1 MTAFVR
7 RIIRTIDSLHNP
19 INLRGLVGL
28 PGLASATS
36 ADESLSGGVGVGGGG
51 GSRETQGVPV
61 EDLKAMRRAPPPS
74 PPRVYLATDSVD
86 VEEAMMDA
94 LGERLVVQPSSS
106 ASSAW
111 ALRTRTARGRAVQ
124 FGAWRARVKG
134 DPGAAQGGC
143 VPAKASATL
152 NDMVRGFQN
161 VGYFFSAPTA
171 NHCL

>member
-1 MTAFVR
+1 MRNMTAFVR

-36 ADESLSGGVGVGGGG
+36 ADESLSGGVGVGVGVGG

-61 EDLKAMRRAPPPS
+61 KDLKAMRRAPPPS
-74 PPRVYLATDSVD
+74 PPRVYLATYSVD

-111 ALRTRTARGRAVQ
+111 APRTRTARGRAVQ

-161 VGYFFSAPTA
+161 DGYCF
-171 NHCL
+171 